1 MPDTNASF
9 SPSRSERLQSQ
20 IDKLETL
27 SHPQLDFSK
36 LADFDVETEQ
46 LLSQTFGETDRKLET
61 YKYATMGEAASL
73 VNLPEAA
80 QEASDQ
86 DTPQKAIQQ
95 RRQVLEGCL
104 SELREVEDKETEA
117 LAGED
122 HEDPPGMS

>member
-95 RRQVLEGCL
+95 RRQVFEGCL